1 MVRFLT
7 LAPVFSVTTGP
18 AAPLTILT
26 TPRSGNAAYALP
38 LRVLRTTPL
47 GPSVTP
53 TSARSAAAAA
63 RMAASTRAAR
73 RRVVCRGTDMWRILP
88 AIGCAA
94 ACLLADEPTF
104 GGILVDRPRANRGER
119 KHLKYGYAVIRRSS
133 QGG

>member
-18 AAPLTILT
+18 AAPLRILT

-38 LRVLRTTPL
+38 LRVLTTLL

-53 TSARSAAAAA
+53 TSAASAAAAA
-63 RMAASTRAAR
+63 GMAASTRAGR

-94 ACLLADEPTF
+94 ACLLAA
-104 GGILVDRPRANRGER
+104 PRVAAQQSE
-119 KHLKYGYAVIRRSS
+119 
-133 QGG
+133 